1 MAEVTGIELRDW
13 FAGQA
18 LKGILSSSPEGIPLS
33 PLVTEQQLREIAKRS
48 YELAD
53 AMMREHERSV
63 RPVKLKRPAGA
74 ARSSSS

>member
-1 MAEVTGIELRDW
+1 MVDVIGIELRDW

-33 PLVTEQQLREIAKRS
+33 PLVTEQQLREIAKRA

-53 AMMREHERSV
+53 AMMREHEKTA

-74 ARSSSS
+74 SRSSSS